1 MDHIMRRKFN
11 EATNQL
17 LGAEKVLEAYS
28 EGHKAVSAT
37 LSVTVGIGG
46 DRVTLNWKP
55 SQTMLEQICR
65 AQSADARI
73 TLSELLS

>member
-17 LGAEKVLEAYS
+17 LGAEKVLEAYN
-28 EGHKAVSAT
+28 EGHKVVSAT

-46 DRVTLNWKP
+46 DRVTLAWVP
-55 SQTMLEQICR
+55 DRTTIEQLCR
-65 AQSADARI
+65 VQSADARI
-73 TLSELLS
+73 VLGELLR

>member
-17 LGAEKVLEAYS
+17 LGAEKVLEAYR
-28 EGHKAVSAT
+28 EGHKEVSAT

-46 DRVTLNWKP
+46 DRVTLAWVP
-55 SQTMLEQICR
+55 DRVMLEQICR
-65 AQSADARI
+65 VQSADARI
-73 TLSELLS
+73 VLGELLR